1 MLKNF
6 ASMVNSILG
15 GSKKKGDL
23 GLKGTGYDKL
33 QGDYEWKL
41 INCLKFYAGLVMKE
55 MPYIENV
62 NDKIDFAKEKMK
74 ACRLH
79 VIGDHSLCNH
89 ANARC
94 NKKKSLLE
102 DRAGFGAKQR
112 DQIVKH
118 LFIGKVETETW
129 IKDKLINPGNTSDNE
144 NYHSLFVTR
153 GLVNKDARVDIDSN
167 TIDAKYALGTYFFNS
182 GATAT
187 FTDLFNCDENLNWK
201 ICNHTLG
208 QIQQYENKSRTNE
221 EQMKK
226 KKASEAAKRAK
237 QVKWQ
242 CNPKYKS
249 SLNEPG
255 TYITVTQKRRNPSL
269 NIQTSHRQ
277 KKKK

>member
-1 MLKNF
+1 MISNF
-6 ASMVNSILG
+6 
-15 GSKKKGDL
+15 
-23 GLKGTGYDKL
+23 
-33 QGDYEWKL
+33 
-41 INCLKFYAGLVMKE
+41 
-55 MPYIENV
+55 
-62 NDKIDFAKEKMK
+62 
-74 ACRLH
+74 
-79 VIGDHSLCNH
+79 
-89 ANARC
+89 
-94 NKKKSLLE
+94 
-102 DRAGFGAKQR
+102 
-112 DQIVKH
+112 
-118 LFIGKVETETW
+118 
-129 IKDKLINPGNTSDNE
+129 
-144 NYHSLFVTR
+144 
-153 GLVNKDARVDIDSN
+153 
-167 TIDAKYALGTYFFNS
+167 KYALGTYFFNS

-277 KKKK
+277 KNKK